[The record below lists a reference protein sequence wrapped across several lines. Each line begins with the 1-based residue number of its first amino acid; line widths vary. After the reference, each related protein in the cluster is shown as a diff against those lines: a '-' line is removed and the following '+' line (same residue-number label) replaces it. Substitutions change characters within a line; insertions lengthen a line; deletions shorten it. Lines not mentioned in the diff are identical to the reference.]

1 MYLPFNLEIYAE
13 ALCLDYKL
21 KVGKLGTCM
30 YDPRSLQ
37 LFSLAEHAAICQV
50 SLRSVD
56 SVAA

>member
-21 KVGKLGTCM
+21 KVGKLRTCM

-37 LFSLAEHAAICQV
+37 LFSLAELVEAH
-50 SLRSVD
+50 SRSAMPL
-56 SVAA
+56 SVR